1 MNLIIIYNYYIK
13 VMKIVFSLLFVLYE
27 NIAFKNVKHLI
38 QTMWKMVIVW
48 STY

>member
-1 MNLIIIYNYYIK
+1 MNLIIIHNYYIK

-27 NIAFKNVKHLI
+27 NITFKNIKDLI
-38 QTMWKMVIVW
+38 QTIWKMVIVW